1 MAASNKRPTRKKQ
14 LRSTRWY
21 DGDTPF
27 DDLDPSEQIAHR
39 IVQEFGD
46 LAPSVERIM
55 AADLTAP
62 QRQLA
67 IGLFQTSLDD
77 LGDPNRDPRHAI
89 ATAARSTGTEPGT
102 GR

>member
-1 MAASNKRPTRKKQ
+1 MAASKKKQ

-27 DDLDPSEQIAHR
+27 DELDASEQIAHH
-39 IVQEFGD
+39 IVEAFRD

-62 QRQLA
+62 QRQHA
-67 IGLFQTSLDD
+67 IGLFQASLDD
-77 LGDPNRDPRHAI
+77 LDDPNRDPRHAI
-89 ATAARSTGTEPGT
+89 DTARTAGTEQGT
-102 GR
+102 VR